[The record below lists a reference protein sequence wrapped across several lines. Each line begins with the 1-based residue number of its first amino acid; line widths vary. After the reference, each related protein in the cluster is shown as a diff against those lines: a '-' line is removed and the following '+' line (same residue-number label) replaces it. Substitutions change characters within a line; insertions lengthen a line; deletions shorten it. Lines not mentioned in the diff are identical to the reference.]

1 MAKEKII
8 SISTGQAVK
17 NIGELRENIKYYKKA
32 LDEADLTANEH
43 QAILTRLQ
51 ENQAAL
57 RNAMHATTAE
67 FTDITNAATAAN
79 VTFDKNN
86 KLVRAETLSYNE
98 LVRELDIL
106 KQQWRATTNQAER
119 ADLTKRI
126 QAVNDQLKGMDAS
139 VGVFGRNVGN
149 YIGAVDHLT
158 AGLSAM
164 GRGASGLVG
173 PLRGVTMGFKT
184 LSATPAVAILG
195 LLANVL
201 TKVTSAVNSAEDSTQ
216 GLKEALAPFQ
226 AIGDAILKIL
236 QGAASVLVS
245 VVGWV
250 GKLTQAIIGNNEAA
264 EKRLALAKE
273 QNALDRDARDRMI
286 QNAKDEQRV
295 AELRA
300 KASERLNYT
309 AKERLAFLQEA
320 GDLENQIAEREAADA
335 QRQYEAIKARNA
347 MSKSTKEDL
356 DEEARAYADSIK
368 AWTHYYQQ
376 QRQIN
381 QGITR
386 ARKELLKEEREEAKA
401 IKDAA
406 KAKLDAEKDYLTQLI
421 QILQDGSKER
431 LALEENVAE
440 IEYQKAVAEAREKIR
455 DTEDL
460 QRTLY
465 LLEAAFLQKRTKIRQ
480 DYAAKAREAE
490 LLEIRN
496 TMQGYEKG
504 SAEFLDLQV
513 QLREREYDTL
523 TRMQGETDQQF
534 LARRI
539 AAFKALQEARQEFAE
554 NDIAATRKGLENEMN
569 ALESG
574 SITRFE
580 KAVEIA
586 QYDLD
591 NLHRRIG
598 ESEEDFRARQLA
610 AEKAYRDAVYALDEE
625 EATRDGLLIQQRM
638 ATLEEGSLEYLA
650 LAVEL
655 KQHELDT
662 LHQMEGESNEAFR
675 LRELEAEREYS
686 DALKAEWRGRLNVM
700 QQAVA
705 GVSGIL
711 GSLADLMENNTELTQ
726 EEAEKAKNLR
736 IAGATIDMLQGA
748 VTAFS
753 SAQQLGPIAGPIVGA
768 INAAAVVAAGIANIA
783 KIKATEVSTQGTG
796 STTASVPAVVSAP
809 TAEPSV
815 RQVRSVTSASEE
827 ERLNQMA
834 GEQRV
839 YILDSDLQ
847 AADNARRV
855 EVEETT
861 F

>member
-1 MAKEKII
+1 
-8 SISTGQAVK
+8 
-17 NIGELRENIKYYKKA
+17 
-32 LDEADLTANEH
+32 
-43 QAILTRLQ
+43 
-51 ENQAAL
+51 
-57 RNAMHATTAE
+57 
-67 FTDITNAATAAN
+67 
-79 VTFDKNN
+79 
-86 KLVRAETLSYNE
+86 
-98 LVRELDIL
+98 
-106 KQQWRATTNQAER
+106 
-119 ADLTKRI
+119 
-126 QAVNDQLKGMDAS
+126 
-139 VGVFGRNVGN
+139 
-149 YIGAVDHLT
+149 
-158 AGLSAM
+158 
-164 GRGASGLVG
+164 
-173 PLRGVTMGFKT
+173 
-184 LSATPAVAILG
+184 
-195 LLANVL
+195 
-201 TKVTSAVNSAEDSTQ
+201 
-216 GLKEALAPFQ
+216 
-226 AIGDAILKIL
+226 
-236 QGAASVLVS
+236 
-245 VVGWV
+245 
-250 GKLTQAIIGNNEAA
+250 
-264 EKRLALAKE
+264 
-273 QNALDRDARDRMI
+273 
-286 QNAKDEQRV
+286 
-295 AELRA
+295 
-300 KASERLNYT
+300 
-309 AKERLAFLQEA
+309 
-320 GDLENQIAEREAADA
+320 
-335 QRQYEAIKARNA
+335 
-347 MSKSTKEDL
+347 
-356 DEEARAYADSIK
+356 
-368 AWTHYYQQ
+368 
-376 QRQIN
+376 
-381 QGITR
+381 
-386 ARKELLKEEREEAKA
+386 
-401 IKDAA
+401 
-406 KAKLDAEKDYLTQLI
+406 
-421 QILQDGSKER
+421 
-431 LALEENVAE
+431 
-440 IEYQKAVAEAREKIR
+440 
-455 DTEDL
+455 
-460 QRTLY
+460 
-465 LLEAAFLQKRTKIRQ
+465 
-480 DYAAKAREAE
+480 
-490 LLEIRN
+490 
-496 TMQGYEKG
+496 
-504 SAEFLDLQV
+504 
-513 QLREREYDTL
+513 
-523 TRMQGETDQQF
+523 
-534 LARRI
+534 
-539 AAFKALQEARQEFAE
+539 
-554 NDIAATRKGLENEMN
+554 MN

-686 DALKAEWRGRLNVM
+686 DALKAEWCGRLNVM

-815 RQVRSVTSASEE
+815 QQVRSVTSASEE